1 MTASVSYQ
9 RLREI
14 DSQID
19 EVFASVHLLRGLG
32 DLFAEGGTDRFDCT
46 CAGLVVIDYTAL
58 IFTKLSSLQGLVQ
71 SLSLPEVPPHE
82 AP

>member
-19 EVFASVHLLRGLG
+19 DVFSSVHLLRGLG
-32 DLFAEGGTDRFDCT
+32 DLFAEGGTDFFDCT
-46 CAGLVVIDYTAL
+46 SAGLVVLDYAAL
-58 IFTKLSSLQGLVQ
+58 ICSKLSSLQDLVQ